1 MIQKILTITV
11 MSFSFLGLFGQT
23 NNLFKTTDVAEF
35 EKMVETLDRLLEGLD
50 AKVTFTASLPVEEAS
65 ETLRKYL

>member
-35 EKMVETLDRLLEGLD
+35 EKAIETHVLTGKVLRLIRD
-50 AKVTFTASLPVEEAS
+50 AATVTVGVDNEQ
-65 ETLRKYL
+65 K